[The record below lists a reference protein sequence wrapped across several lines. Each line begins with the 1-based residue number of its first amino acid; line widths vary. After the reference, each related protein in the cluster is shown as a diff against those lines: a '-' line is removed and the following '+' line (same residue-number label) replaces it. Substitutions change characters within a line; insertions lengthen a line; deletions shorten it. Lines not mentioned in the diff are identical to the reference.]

1 MLEAQCK
8 CSLLTLHPSPDAPA
22 VEPLPAA
29 VYTGLGRRE
38 EVVCVVHSS
47 PRAEVSWT
55 KDGQP
60 LDSRAETSQEGPRHT
75 LALHLTER
83 AMFGQY
89 SCHAH
94 NQLGSAQASVAIT
107 GLASPP
113 VFSSDKVSRRLLQ
126 ILMSILEIGN
136 YSWLLQVSL
145 YPDSYTL
152 AWAAD
157 SKTEITSFRVLYKET
172 K

>member
-1 MLEAQCK
+1 MLEAPCK
-8 CSLLTLHPSPDAPA
+8 CSILTLHPSSDAPA

-47 PRAEVSWT
+47 PRAEVTWT

-126 ILMSILEIGN
+126 ILIYIDVNIGKLIIPGC
-136 YSWLLQVSL
+136 Y
-145 YPDSYTL
+145 
-152 AWAAD
+152 
-157 SKTEITSFRVLYKET
+157 R
-172 K
+172 

>member
-1 MLEAQCK
+1 MLEAPCK
-8 CSLLTLHPSPDAPA
+8 CSILTLHPSSDAPA

-47 PRAEVSWT
+47 PRAEVTWT

-113 VFSSDKVSRRLLQ
+113 VFSSDKVSRHLLR
-126 ILMSILEIGN
+126 ILM
-136 YSWLLQVSL
+136 
-145 YPDSYTL
+145 
-152 AWAAD
+152 
-157 SKTEITSFRVLYKET
+157 
-172 K
+172 